1 MVHEFNDKM
10 NKVILLRIIP
20 NRAGNTKVAKGGTG
34 GLKKGK
40 QRKREDKKRETKEK
54 RKEF

>member
-1 MVHEFNDKM
+1 MVHEFNDKI
-10 NKVILLRIIP
+10 NKVILLRVIP
-20 NRAGNTKVAKGGTG
+20 NRAGNTKVAKGGRG

-40 QRKREDKKRETKEK
+40 QRKRKDKKKETKEK